1 MRSTPSGL
9 SFRALLRG
17 GAQLKGA
24 RQRGGGAQ
32 PEGERRKLSLV
43 DSAETRD
50 ALQRPLLP
58 HSAQRRRTAEG
69 GKAEGRRRT
78 ARGGEED
85 VVARG
90 WRGVGGLETLEK
102 VS

>member
-1 MRSTPSGL
+1 MMRSTSSGL

-17 GAQLKGA
+17 GVQLKGA

-32 PEGERRKLSLV
+32 PAGERRKLFLE

-50 ALQRPLLP
+50 TLQ
-58 HSAQRRRTAEG
+58 HSAQRWHTAEG
-69 GKAEGRRRT
+69 GNAEGRRRT
-78 ARGGEED
+78 ARGEEEK